1 MIKTLSARQRRRIT
15 RMDADTLVQ
24 ALAGEYPAFAEMLAA
39 LVHWLRCAGAD
50 HAAQRL
56 DMLLQALARQPEHCA
71 FIGRVFHDWLQQ
83 LRLYPG
89 LVSIGLFSRHGL
101 MRELRTRVYDR
112 FNPPPQSSQHLQ
124 DVLSA
129 AFDDENDGEWL
140 GRTDAA
146 QWAELYTLLG
156 RGAGEEALRASQRHL
171 QADARFALEML
182 SVWAA
187 AEELDPD
194 LVRLDARLLDVDS
207 PFVALKRE
215 ISRLLRE
222 EHEEGADDDAHA
234 RVMIDQGYQQIAHLR
249 RRGIGVG
256 SGSSVA
262 VAHLLQ
268 RLEQTLQRL
277 EALLDIYGAATAEEK
292 QARAIRL
299 CGQLVRACA
308 GSKRIAPLWRDG
320 VKMMSQSITQN
331 TSRHGEHYIT
341 RNRRAFWRMFASA
354 SGAGVVVALMALN
367 KIYIGTLGFGPG
379 FTTLLVCLNY
389 GLGFVLVHML
399 HFTIA
404 SKQPAMTA
412 ASVAGEVRRNE
423 KGRAQSSKLAS
434 LLLDVHRTQSIAVVG
449 NVLWAIVVA
458 VLLSVAAARFWGVTL
473 VDQHTADYLLK
484 ANSPIAGLSLYYA
497 AIAALWLFCSG
508 IIAGFFD
515 NRADYLQLDLRIQ
528 SHPWLARILR
538 PATRKRLG
546 QYLHANY
553 GSLASNFIFGVLLGV
568 TGYIGHLT
576 GLPLDIRHVAF
587 SAANLGYA
595 SALGMGVFE
604 FVLNLLFVAMIGFV
618 NLWVSFTLALIV
630 ALRARET
637 RLSSLGSLYDS
648 LKAHIRE
655 RPWGLVYPPKDGAEA
670 DKGQG

>member
-1 MIKTLSARQRRRIT
+1 MIKTLNARQRRRIS
-15 RMDADTLVQ
+15 RMDAETLVE
-24 ALAGEYPAFAEMLAA
+24 ALASRYPAFAEMLAA
-39 LVHWLRCAGAD
+39 MVHWLRCAGSD
-50 HAAQRL
+50 NAAQRL
-56 DMLLQALARQPEHCA
+56 DMLLQALAQQPEACA
-71 FIGRVFHDWLQQ
+71 FVGRVFHDWLQQ

-89 LVSIGLFSRHGL
+89 LVSVGLFSRHGL
-101 MRELRTRVYDR
+101 MREIRTRVYDR
-112 FNPPPQSSQHLQ
+112 FNPPPQSPQNLQ
-124 DVLSA
+124 DVLSV
-129 AFDDENDGEWL
+129 AFDHESDGEWL
-140 GRTDAA
+140 AQTDTA
-146 QWAELYTLLG
+146 QWAALYALLS
-156 RGAGEEALRASQRHL
+156 RAAGEEQVRLTHRHL

-182 SVWAA
+182 SLWVA

-194 LVRLDARLLDVDS
+194 LVRLDERLLDVDS

-234 RVMIDQGYQQIAHLR
+234 RVMIDQCYQKIAHLR

-277 EALLDIYGAATAEEK
+277 EALLDIYTAETAARQ

-308 GSKRIAPLWRDG
+308 GSGRIAPLWRDS

-341 RNRRAFWRMFASA
+341 RNRSAFWRMFASA

-367 KIYIGTLGFGPG
+367 KIYIGTLGLGPG
-379 FTTLLVCLNY
+379 LTTLLVCLNY
-389 GLGFVLVHML
+389 GLGFMLVHML
-399 HFTIA
+399 NFTIA

-412 ASVAGEVRRNE
+412 ASVAAAVQRNE
-423 KGRAQSSKLAS
+423 KGRAQSSKLAL
-434 LLLDVHRTQSIAVVG
+434 LLLDVHRTQSIAVAG

-458 VLLSVAAARFWGVTL
+458 VLLSVAAAQLWDVAL
-473 VDQHTADYLLK
+473 VDSTTAAYLLK

-528 SHPWLARILR
+528 SHPLLVHLLR
-538 PATRKRLG
+538 PSARKRLG

-553 GSLASNFIFGVLLGV
+553 GSLASNFIFGVLLGI
-568 TGYIGHLT
+568 TGYIGYLT

-587 SAANLGYA
+587 AAANLGYA
-595 SALGMGVFE
+595 SALGMGVLE
-604 FVLNLLFVAMIGFV
+604 FAVNLLFVILIGLV
-618 NLWVSFTLALIV
+618 NLWASFTLALIV

-670 DKGQG
+670 DKGHG